1 MLTAPIPKKKTLG
14 KPTLIVPAIA
24 LSRPEKKVLTKGQYV
39 EYKCFSVPGDTDSPA
54 YSIQIPYFG
63 AGTPEEWLMFL
74 DNLDKALVGQNITD
88 GPGRYE
94 FTERL
99 LKGDALATFRLKT
112 VEVGT
117 RTADHFNEV
126 MARLTEHIFPVHA
139 YREQK
144 RFLRRFLKK
153 PKDWTAR
160 EFVTRVQEI
169 NSYLVF
175 FRTETQEAAAS
186 LPEDE
191 LVEALYHAM
200 PNSWRNTMVLQGF
213 NYVNHTCIELLQF
226 CERLETLEPPAEKKK
241 KSNDSK
247 STATSGNKRKR
258 VSFLDSTEDEGNR
271 KYCLLHGYCAHSTNE
286 CDDLKPMISD
296 LKRKKAAAKAKT
308 KFPRS
313 ARMTGAY
320 SSSSGKKNYVHKDEI
335 NSLVEKRMKKF
346 LKKNKE
352 KKNEV
357 HQMEQFT
364 NINLS
369 GDEDEKSVSSDS
381 SGSDSDSN

>member
-1 MLTAPIPKKKTLG
+1 MLTAPIPKKKSVGT
-14 KPTLIVPAIA
+14 PTLIVPAIA

-39 EYKCFSVPGDTDSPA
+39 EYKCFSSPGDTDSPA
-54 YSIQIPYFG
+54 YNIQIPYFG
-63 AGTPEEWLMFL
+63 SGTPEEWLMFL
-74 DNLDKALVGQNITD
+74 DNLDKALVGQHITD

-99 LKGDALATFRLKT
+99 LQEDTLATFRLKT
-112 VEVGT
+112 LEVGT
-117 RTADHFNEV
+117 RTVDHFNEV

-200 PNSWRNTMVLQGF
+200 PNFWRNTMVLQGF
-213 NYVNHTCIELLQF
+213 NYANHTCIELLQF

-247 STATSGNKRKR
+247 PTTSSGNKRKH
-258 VSFLDSTEDEGNR
+258 VSLFNLLDDEGNR
-271 KYCLLHGYCAHSTNE
+271 KHCLLHGYCAHTTNE
-286 CDDLKPMISD
+286 CDDLKPMVSE
-296 LKRKKAAAKAKT
+296 LKKKKAAAKT
-308 KFPRS
+308 KRPRS
-313 ARMTGAY
+313 VRMTGSY
-320 SSSSGKKNYVHKDEI
+320 TSSSGKKKNYVHKDEV
-335 NSLVEKRMKKF
+335 NSLVEKKMKKF
-346 LKKNKE
+346 LKKKKE

-357 HQMEQFT
+357 HQMEQFANT
-364 NINLS
+364 NLS
-369 GDEDEKSVSSDS
+369 ENEDEKFVSSDS
-381 SGSDSDSN
+381 SSDSDSS

>member
-1 MLTAPIPKKKTLG
+1 MLTAPIPKKKNVGT
-14 KPTLIVPAIA
+14 PTLIVPAIP
-24 LSRPEKKVLTKGQYV
+24 LGRPEKKILTKGQYV
-39 EYKCFSVPGDTDSPA
+39 EYKCFSSPGDTDSPA
-54 YSIQIPYFG
+54 YNIQIPYFG
-63 AGTPEEWLMFL
+63 TGTPEEWLMFL
-74 DNLDKALVGQNITD
+74 DNLDKALVGQHITD
-88 GPGRYE
+88 GPRRYE

-112 VEVGT
+112 LEVGT
-117 RTADHFNEV
+117 RTVDHFDEV

-153 PKDWTAR
+153 PKDWTVR

-169 NSYLVF
+169 NAYLIF
-175 FRTETQEAAAS
+175 FRTETQDAAAS

-241 KSNDSK
+241 KSTDK
-247 STATSGNKRKR
+247 STTSSGNKRKR
-258 VSFLDSTEDEGNR
+258 VSFFDSSDDEGSR
-271 KYCLLHGYCAHSTNE
+271 KYCLLHGYCAHTTNE
-286 CDDLKPMISD
+286 CEDIKPMISG
-296 LKRKKAAAKAKT
+296 LKKKKAAMKTKT

-313 ARMTGAY
+313 ARMTGSY
-320 SSSSGKKNYVHKDEI
+320 TSSKKNYVHKDEV
-335 NSLVEKRMKKF
+335 NSLVEKKMKKF
-346 LKKNKE
+346 LKKKKE
-352 KKNEV
+352 KKNEI
-357 HQMEQFT
+357 HQMEQFA

-369 GDEDEKSVSSDS
+369 GDEDEKSVGSDS
-381 SGSDSDSN
+381 SSDSDSS